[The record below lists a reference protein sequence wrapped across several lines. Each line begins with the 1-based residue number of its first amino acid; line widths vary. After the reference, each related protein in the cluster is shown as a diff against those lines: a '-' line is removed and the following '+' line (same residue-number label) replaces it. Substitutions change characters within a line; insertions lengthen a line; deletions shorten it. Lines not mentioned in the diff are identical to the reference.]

1 MKVKGWLQLAAVLP
15 VAFAGCSK
23 FGEAMTAHT
32 DVVARAA
39 GRELRV
45 DEAAR
50 LLALNPQ
57 VPADPQ
63 VVRAFADAW
72 VEYTLLA
79 TALAEDSTLAA
90 VDLDKFAQSAREQAV
105 IWRLREQVIRP
116 DTSFTNAELEQA
128 WLAEGPGV
136 QLRARHI
143 LLRVPADATPAQRD
157 SVRALAESLRTRAA
171 GGADFA
177 ALATEFSQDP
187 GSAAR
192 GGDLGFFGRGQMV
205 APFES
210 AAFALEPGQISP
222 VVESPF
228 GYHVIRAEE
237 RRQAELGEQRQQF
250 REFLQQRAQQE
261 AEVSY
266 LDTLAARSNLQV
278 QPGGLAAVREIAG
291 QPNAS
296 LRGRAGARVI
306 ASYAGGTFT
315 AAEFAETARNLQPQE
330 LAQLANATDEQV
342 EGAVKQLAQK
352 ELLLREAAS
361 RRIELSRAE
370 TDSIRNQVRT
380 ALRELARTVGFQA
393 GAAGRGK
400 VNPAQ
405 VDAQVTALLEGVLT
419 GTRQLVPLGRL
430 GFALRDAYSAEINEG
445 AIPQVVA
452 VLERIRQAQP
462 GAQQPLPPQAPPM
475 NPQQPAPSPTP

>member
-1 MKVKGWLQLAAVLP
+1 MKLKRWLQFAAVAPIAL
-15 VAFAGCSK
+15 AGCSK

-39 GRELRV
+39 GHELRV
-45 DEAAR
+45 EEAAQ

-72 VEYTLLA
+72 VDYILLA

-90 VDLDKFAQSAREQAV
+90 VDLDKFTQSAREQAV

-116 DTSFTNAELEQA
+116 DTAITDAELEQQ
-128 WLAEGPGV
+128 WLTQGPGA

-157 SVRALAESLRTRAA
+157 SVRALAESLRGRAA

-205 APFES
+205 APFEN
-210 AAFALEPGQISP
+210 AAFALEPGQISS

-228 GYHVIRAEE
+228 GYHIIRAEE
-237 RRQAELGEQRQQF
+237 RRQAEIGPQREQF
-250 REFLQQRAQQE
+250 RQFLQQRAQQD
-261 AEVSY
+261 AEVGY

-296 LRGRAGARVI
+296 LRGRAGSRVI

-315 AAEFAETARNLQPQE
+315 AAEFAETARNLPQEE
-330 LAQLANATDEQV
+330 LAQLTNFTDEQV

-352 ELLLREAAS
+352 ELLLREAGK
-361 RRIELSRAE
+361 RRIELSKAE
-370 TDSIRNQVRT
+370 TDSIRTQVRT
-380 ALRELARTVGFQA
+380 ALGELARTVGFKG

-400 VNPAQ
+400 VNAAQ
-405 VDAQVTALLEGVLT
+405 VDAQVTGLLEGVLT

-452 VLERIRQAQP
+452 VLERVRQAQP
-462 GAQQPLPPQAPPM
+462 QAQQPMPPQMPPA
-475 NPQQPAPSPTP
+475 NPQAVPVPSP